1 MKVQNQDIIYII
13 YDDEV
18 VSAPAVQTEIT
29 DGQCVVQ
36 GMASYE
42 EAESLS
48 IPMIQTTAPISRG
61 SSGAPLPELLR
72 RVLNEQHMPCPE
84 IEDGESCSW
93 QRTLSHLCRQMAD
106 DLPGG
111 AAERLLTMP
120 TRFSETDE
128 TQPLLAQLDAAIGDM
143 HARRQELEQ
152 QLAQLKQ
159 LKRRQSSTL
168 SLQRVQADL

>member
-1 MKVQNQDIIYII
+1 MLSVRLLGAAMLVLSAVMAARSYRADVAAQKQRVQRWCHMLEQMR
-13 YDDEV
+13 
-18 VSAPAVQTEIT
+18 
-29 DGQCVVQ
+29 DG
-36 GMASYE
+36 
-42 EAESLS
+42 
-48 IPMIQTTAPISRG
+48 IR

-84 IEDGESCSW
+84 IEDGKSGSW
-93 QRTLSHLCRQMAD
+93 QRALSYLCRQMAD

-111 AAERLLTMP
+111 AAERLLAMP

-152 QLAQLKQ
+152 QLAQ
-159 LKRRQSSTL
+159 RCRVVSTL
-168 SLQRVQADL
+168 CVCGALALVLTLW